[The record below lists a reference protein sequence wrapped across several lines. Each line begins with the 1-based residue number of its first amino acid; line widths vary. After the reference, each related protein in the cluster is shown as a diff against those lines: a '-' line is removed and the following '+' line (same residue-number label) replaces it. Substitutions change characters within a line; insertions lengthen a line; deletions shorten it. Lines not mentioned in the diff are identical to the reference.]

1 MEMGGVSGGRGAF
14 HGIAVPALPRRLVPI
29 FAIAAGAAA
38 ANLYYTQPLLVDLQ
52 ADFHAGPGET
62 GWVPTLAQV
71 GYALGMLLVVP
82 LGDVLARRPL
92 ILRLVALTA
101 VLLAAAPFSPSLA
114 VLAGLH
120 LAIGVCTC
128 VPQLLVPLAA
138 DLAPPEERGRV
149 VGTVMSGL
157 LVGILLSRTFSGVVG
172 ESAGWHVVFWAG
184 AAMTAVIW
192 LLLRVSLPVE
202 PPRTSVP
209 YGQLLRSCLDL
220 VRQHPDL
227 RLHSALGGLA
237 FAAFTVFWVTLVF
250 HLATLPG
257 DHGARTAGLYGVI
270 GVVGAVT
277 APMVGRV
284 ADAHGG
290 RVINAVGCACI
301 LLSFGL
307 LWIGGSSL
315 LLIGLAVVVLDF
327 GTQASHINNQTRIF
341 ALDLA
346 ARSRLNTVYMVTY
359 FTGGALGS
367 LAGTWAWVH
376 GGWTWVCATGAGLS
390 AFALLLLA
398 ARRLTERAITPRHT
412 SVT

>member
-1 MEMGGVSGGRGAF
+1 M
-14 HGIAVPALPRRLVPI
+14 PALPRRLVPI

-52 ADFHAGPGET
+52 ADFHASPGET

-82 LGDVLARRPL
+82 LGDVVARRPL

-101 VLLAAAPFSPSLA
+101 LLLAAAPLSPSLA

-120 LAIGVCTC
+120 LFIGLCTC

-138 DLAPPEERGRV
+138 DLAPPAQRGRV

-192 LLLRVSLPVE
+192 LLLRTSLPVE
-202 PPRTSVP
+202 PPRTHLP
-209 YGQLLRSCLDL
+209 YGQLLHSCGSL
-220 VRQHPDL
+220 VRRYPDL

-250 HLATLPG
+250 QLATLPG
-257 DHGARTAGLYGVI
+257 NYGARTAGLYGVI
-270 GVVGAVT
+270 GVVGALT
-277 APMVGRV
+277 APLVGRV
-284 ADAHGG
+284 ADARGG
-290 RVINAVGCACI
+290 RVVNAIGCALI
-301 LLSFGL
+301 LVSFGL
-307 LWIGGSSL
+307 LWVGGKSL
-315 LLIGLAVVVLDF
+315 LLIGLAVVLLDF

-341 ALDLA
+341 ALDPA

-376 GGWTWVCATGAGLS
+376 AGWAGVCTVGAGLS
-390 AFALLLLA
+390 ALALLLLG
-398 ARRLTERAITPRHT
+398 ARRLAERAGAPRHT
-412 SVT
+412 PVT

>member
-1 MEMGGVSGGRGAF
+1 MASGRRLG
-14 HGIAVPALPRRLVPI
+14 HSSDPPVPALPRRLVPI
-29 FAIAAGAAA
+29 FAVAAGAAA
-38 ANLYYTQPLLVDLQ
+38 ANLYYTQPLLVDLR
-52 ADFHAGPGET
+52 ADFHAGPGEA

-82 LGDVLARRPL
+82 LGDVVARRPL
-92 ILRLVALTA
+92 VLRLTALTA
-101 VLLAAAPFSPSLA
+101 LLLAAAPLSPSLA
-114 VLAGLH
+114 VLAVLH
-120 LAIGVCTC
+120 LFIGLCTC

-138 DLAPPEERGRV
+138 DLAPPEQRGRV

-172 ESAGWHVVFWAG
+172 ESAGWHAVFWAG
-184 AAMTAVIW
+184 AGVTAVMW
-192 LLLRVSLPVE
+192 LLLRTSLPEE
-202 PPRTSVP
+202 PPRPSVP
-209 YGQLLRSCLDL
+209 YAELLRSCFAL
-220 VRQHPDL
+220 VRRYPDL

-237 FAAFTVFWVTLVF
+237 FAAFTTFWVTLVL
-250 HLATLPG
+250 HLSRLPG
-257 DHGARTAGLYGVI
+257 GYGARAAGLYGVI
-270 GVVGAVT
+270 GVVGAIT

-327 GTQASHINNQTRIF
+327 GTQASHINNQARIF
-341 ALDLA
+341 ALDPA

-367 LAGTWAWVH
+367 LAGTRAWVH
-376 GGWTWVCATGAGLS
+376 GGWAGVCATGAGLS
-390 AFALLLLA
+390 AVALLLLG
-398 ARRLTERAITPRHT
+398 ARRLTERATTPRHT

>member
-1 MEMGGVSGGRGAF
+1 VST
-14 HGIAVPALPRRLVPI
+14 LPRRLVPVL
-29 FAIAAGAAA
+29 AISAGASA

-52 ADFHAGPGET
+52 RDFHAAPGAA
-62 GWVPTLAQV
+62 GWAPTLAQV
-71 GYALGMLLVVP
+71 GYALGMALVVP

-92 ILRLVALTA
+92 ILRLTA
-101 VLLAAAPFSPSLA
+101 VTSVLLCAAALSPSLA

-120 LAIGVCTC
+120 LLIGLCTC

-138 DLAPPEERGRV
+138 DLAPAERRGRII
-149 VGTVMSGL
+149 GTVMSGL
-157 LVGILLSRTFSGVVG
+157 LVGILLSRTFAGFVG
-172 ESAGWHVVFWAG
+172 EAAGWRAVFWAG
-184 AAMTAVIW
+184 AAMNAVVW
-192 LLLRVSLPVE
+192 LLLLTSLPVE
-202 PPRTSVP
+202 AERPHLR
-209 YGQLLRSCLDL
+209 YGALLRSCLTL
-220 VRQHPDL
+220 VRRHPDL
-227 RLHSALGGLA
+227 RLHAALGGLA
-237 FAAFTVFWVTLVF
+237 FAAFCTFWVTLVL
-250 HLATLPG
+250 HLSTLPG
-257 DHGARTAGLYGVI
+257 GYGARTAGLYGII

-277 APMVGRV
+277 VPLVGRV
-284 ADAHGG
+284 ADTSGG
-290 RVINAVGCACI
+290 RSINVLGCA
-301 LLSFGL
+301 LLLASFGL
-307 LWIGGSSL
+307 LWVGQSSL
-315 LLIGLAVVVLDF
+315 LVIGLAVLVLDF

-376 GGWTWVCATGAGLS
+376 GGWAWVCATGAGLS